1 MPRFQ
6 ALLDSG
12 LAGIDLDDL
21 LSTADLVITAE
32 GAIDFQTPKG
42 KVPAEIAR
50 RATLHGVPVIG
61 LAGTLGKGSRDVY
74 DIGIDAIASIV
85 PVPMSLQDAVAD
97 GERLLIE
104 ATERLMRTLILGAN
118 IAAARIGRDR

>member
-1 MPRFQ
+1 M
-6 ALLDSG
+6 
-12 LAGIDLDDL
+12 
-21 LSTADLVITAE
+21 
-32 GAIDFQTPKG
+32 
-42 KVPAEIAR
+42 
-50 RATLHGVPVIG
+50 IG

-118 IAAARIGRDR
+118 IAAARMGRDR